1 MTTKVNGNIIVNNM
15 PEYAKNTDCK
25 FLVVNDIG
33 GELWFYGI
41 YRTKEQAMSVVDK
54 YETAFLIELEN
65 E

>member
-1 MTTKVNGNIIVNNM
+1 MTTKVNGSIVVNNM

-25 FLVVNDIG
+25 FLVVNYIG

-41 YRTKEQAMSVVDK
+41 YRTEDQAMNIVDK
-54 YETAFLIELEN
+54 YETALLIELEN